1 MKKFEFELSD
11 LLYDK
16 AMLPIRTKGDLL
28 RLLAH
33 TIKFLILHP
42 VADPT
47 KIAEDKKLVLYIDKM
62 SRLFFCIKDKIFS
75 FRFPF
80 YVGVNPEDN
89 SISISFKDYFEFDSI
104 TSSLLLV
111 ILEQEDLF
119 IGTLENVN
127 EKMIQEIIENE
138 WENINL
144 DGVCEL
150 VKHLMLFEPGYLRYD
165 HDVEHKNGAMH
176 PEHHL
181 DIFFSS
187 GGTMKLG
194 LKNSVESEW
203 FIDLVNILTECKYVV

>member
-62 SRLFFCIKDKIFS
+62 SRLFFCVKDKIFS

-80 YVGVNPEDN
+80 YVGVSPEDN
-89 SISISFKDYFEFDSI
+89 LISISFKDYFEFDSI
-104 TSSLLLV
+104 TSSLLLA

-119 IGTLENVN
+119 NGTLENVN

-165 HDVEHKNGAMH
+165 HDVEHKNVAMH